1 MEGTRTTTSD
11 IESTRREMHPERA
24 PESELLLA
32 VLDDAVA
39 AIRRAQLPFLLMGG
53 IATSALGRSRRVTDV
68 DLFVHDRD
76 VAQVLAVLEAA
87 GFEIMVVA
95 PNWLAKGFKDGV
107 LVDVISRST
116 HDISLSDEILDH
128 AIEIDI
134 EGRRLPC
141 VAPEDL
147 IVMKAVATTEDTAR
161 YWYDA
166 LGLLGRADLD
176 WGYLV
181 RRAKQHGARR
191 VAALLF
197 FAQSMDL
204 LVPDEVVDQLI
215 DAVRPA
221 AGRTDG

>member
-1 MEGTRTTTSD
+1 MEGTRTTTRD
-11 IESTRREMHPERA
+11 IESTRKEMHPERA
-24 PESELLLA
+24 PETDRLLA
-32 VLDDAVA
+32 VLDDAVSA
-39 AIRRAQLPFLLMGG
+39 LRRAELPFLLMGG
-53 IATSALGRSRRVTDV
+53 LATSVLGRDRRVTDV
-68 DLFVHDRD
+68 DLFVQDRD
-76 VAQVLAVLEAA
+76 VAQALAVLEAA
-87 GFEIMVVA
+87 GFETMVVS

-116 HDISLSDEILDH
+116 HDISLTDEILEH
-128 AIEIDI
+128 AIEIDV

-166 LGLLGRADLD
+166 LGLLGRPDLD
-176 WGYLV
+176 WGYLL

-191 VAALLF
+191 VASLLF

-204 LVPDEVVDQLI
+204 LVPDDVVDELI

>member
-1 MEGTRTTTSD
+1 MEGSRTTTTD
-11 IESTRREMHPERA
+11 IETARREAHPERA
-24 PESELLLA
+24 PETDRLLA
-32 VLDDAVA
+32 VLDDAVGA
-39 AIRRAQLPFLLMGG
+39 LRGADLTFLLMGG
-53 IATSALGRSRRVTDV
+53 LASSILGRARRVTDV
-68 DLFVHDRD
+68 DLFVHGHD
-76 VAQVLAVLEAA
+76 VAEALAVLEAA
-87 GFEIMVVA
+87 GFETMVVS

-116 HDISLSDEILDH
+116 HDIALTDEIIEH
-128 AIEIDI
+128 AIEIDVK
-134 EGRRLPC
+134 GRRLPC

-147 IVMKAVATTEDTAR
+147 IVMKAIATTEDTLR

-166 LGLLGRADLD
+166 LGLLGRPDLD

-191 VAALLF
+191 VASLLF

-204 LVPDEVVDQLI
+204 LVPDGVVDELI